1 MTVLILAGVLI
12 ITFVCQGNVYAAERT
27 AANNAAT
34 YYSIFGN
41 KTVFVPETLTDGKV
55 YFCSLLMSPER

>member
-1 MTVLILAGVLI
+1 MTGLILAGVLI

-41 KTVFVPETLTDGKV
+41 KTVFVPDTLTDGTV
-55 YFCSLLMSPER
+55 YFC